1 MDPIHDSNSD
11 CGLDQTEKTYELSNI
26 WWTRTTTWISECLD
40 FNRVFFLG
48 SPIQSTKKRGNYCGP
63 TQKGDLTQKRGFLT
77 RKTGDSTNK
86 FGCFCWRKCHSSTL
100 AGGLH
105 RMWRRQQGPR
115 TSQRC
120 GAETQRRGAGK
131 RENHRV
137 KWCEMV
143 DLNSQNQ
150 AFTKKHRGLSDING
164 NFYGISGFHWIDIR
178 NISLHQWIF
187 HGLDIPLIWLI
198 HHIWSGWWFGTWTL
212 FFHSVGNVITPTDE
226 LHHFSEG

>member
-1 MDPIHDSNSD
+1 MNPIHDSNSD

-40 FNRVFFLG
+40 FNRVFFWG

-120 GAETQRRGAGK
+120 GAETQRLGGFKQRKMGLLPRTIG
-131 RENHRV
+131 
-137 KWCEMV
+137 
-143 DLNSQNQ
+143 
-150 AFTKKHRGLSDING
+150 GLSDING
-164 NFYGISGFHWIDIR
+164 NFVWNFGIWFWV
-178 NISLHQWIF
+178 ISEIFLLHQWIF
-187 HGLDIPLIWLI
+187 CGLDIPLIWLI
-198 HHIWSGWWFGTWTL
+198 HHIWSGWWFGTWIL
-212 FFHSVGNVITPTDE
+212 YDFPIILGIS
-226 LHHFSEG
+226 